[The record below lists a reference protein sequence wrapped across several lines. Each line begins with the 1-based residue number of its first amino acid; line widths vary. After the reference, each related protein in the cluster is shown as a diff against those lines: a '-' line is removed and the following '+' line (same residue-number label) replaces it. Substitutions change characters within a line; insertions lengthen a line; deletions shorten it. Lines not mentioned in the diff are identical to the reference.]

1 MSTTAPVMEV
11 AIRHKRYGA
20 KAVLENFAL
29 DVMPGEVVALLG
41 PSGCGKSTALRIMAG
56 LDSDYEGE
64 VRLDGKR
71 LRAPSPAVGVM
82 FQEPRL
88 LPWLTVARNVAFAVD
103 DGEGASS
110 RAQALLDEVGLSG
123 WSDALP
129 RALSGGMAQRVAL
142 ARALFR
148 EPAVLLLDEPFGA
161 VDALTR
167 ARLQSLLLRVAARHG
182 TTVVLVTHDTRE
194 AVLLADRVV
203 VLSGELSQPTVEIPV
218 RLPHPRNRLDAAPS
232 ALEVELLSALGVAN
246 AQ

>member
-1 MSTTAPVMEV
+1 MGAPVIE
-11 AIRHKRYGA
+11 AKIRRKRYGTRT
-20 KAVLENFAL
+20 VLADFAL
-29 DVMPGEVVALLG
+29 SVGLGEIVALLG
-41 PSGCGKSTALRIMAG
+41 PSGCGKSTALRIVAG
-56 LDSDYEGE
+56 LDSDFDGE
-64 VRLDGKR
+64 VRVLGAR
-71 LRAPSPAVGVM
+71 VREPSPAVGVM

-103 DGEGASS
+103 DADSAMP
-110 RAQALLDEVGLSG
+110 RVDALLDEVGLAG
-123 WSDALP
+123 WANALP

-182 TTVVLVTHDTRE
+182 TTVLLVTHDTRE

-203 VLSGELSQPTVEIPV
+203 VLPAEAARPRVEIPV
-218 RLPHPRNRLDAAPS
+218 RLPRPRERLGAEPTT
-232 ALEVELLSALGVAN
+232 LETRLLNALGIAPVD
-246 AQ
+246 